1 MNLERALE
9 IFGYKRSLDVKRSE
23 LKKKFRILI
32 RTNHPDSNKNP
43 DYTVQEI
50 KDALEVITKYCDFV
64 EKYRNKKFTPRF
76 VDINSLIALYKHK
89 RASYNGEEFE
99 RADLKKGNVFLDINY
114 ILKIDGLSENKNEYI
129 FYNVQDQYRI
139 NIDIPVTE
147 NSEHI
152 IEFELADKSKKIQL
166 GNRDISFK
174 LVFDYNIEFV
184 ISLHRKVLHEEKGNA
199 K

>member
-50 KDALEVITKYCDFV
+50 KDALEAITKYCDFV

-184 ISLHRKVLHEEKGNA
+184 ISLHRKVLHEENGNA